1 MTSLTVQQKIDDQI
15 RSYSAKYSSGQHQEL
30 LSVIGGGAKKEDKE
44 SDMIKDEKLLSP
56 RSQAFRDRIVDDVE
70 EKKKTKLNKMVD
82 NVMGV
87 LLSLKYNNG
96 DLNLKENKYLTDIHS
111 EIYEENSDVFH
122 EINRNLL
129 NICSK

>member
-1 MTSLTVQQKIDDQI
+1 M
-15 RSYSAKYSSGQHQEL
+15 
-30 LSVIGGGAKKEDKE
+30 SVIGGGNKKDDKIE
-44 SDMIKDEKLLSP
+44 PEKIKEEKLLSP

-70 EKKKTKLNKMVD
+70 EKKKGSLNRMVD

-111 EIYEENSDVFH
+111 EIFEENSEVFH

>member
-1 MTSLTVQQKIDDQI
+1 ML
-15 RSYSAKYSSGQHQEL
+15 
-30 LSVIGGGAKKEDKE
+30 GGGNKKEDKIE
-44 SDMIKDEKLLSP
+44 SDKIRDEKILSP
-56 RSQAFRDRIVDDVE
+56 RLQAVRDRIVDDVD
-70 EKKKTKLNKMVD
+70 EKKKGSLNNMVD

-96 DLNLKENKYLTDIHS
+96 DLNLSENKYLNDIHR
-111 EIYEENSDVFH
+111 EIYEENSEVFH